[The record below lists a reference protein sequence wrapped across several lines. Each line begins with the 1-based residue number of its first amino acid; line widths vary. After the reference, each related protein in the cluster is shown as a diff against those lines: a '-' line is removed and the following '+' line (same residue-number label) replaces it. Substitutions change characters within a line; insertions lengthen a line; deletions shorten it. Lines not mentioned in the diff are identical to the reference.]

1 MVVGGGLTAGTLVQ
15 TLREEGFDEPVTLI
29 GEETDRPY
37 QRPPLSKEYLQGRAG
52 PADLF
57 VHPEEWYAT
66 HQVDTRLAERVVE
79 VDRTQREVRLASGGT
94 VGYDQLVLA
103 TGARPRVLDL
113 PGAEL
118 AGVQTLRRKGDSEAL
133 RAAFTPGRRL
143 AILGAGWIGLEVAAS
158 ARQAGC
164 EVTVLEAAPVPLA
177 RVLGEQ
183 LGRHFA
189 GLHLQHGV
197 DLRTDVRIL
206 GIEGDGGRVTGV
218 RTDVGPVD
226 ADLVLVAVGVLP
238 NTELAQAAGLEVDD
252 GIVVDAQLRSS
263 DPAVLAAGDVA
274 NAAHAVLGG
283 RLRVEHWD
291 NAIRQGRL
299 AALSVLGRD
308 DRYDWQPYFY
318 TDQYDLGM
326 EYVGHADPDDDVV
339 LRGDPATGEFLAF
352 WTRQGQVTA
361 AMNVNVWDVND
372 QLRALVGRPL
382 TADRLRDEAVTLT
395 DL

>member
-1 MVVGGGLTAGTLVQ
+1 
-15 TLREEGFDEPVTLI
+15 
-29 GEETDRPY
+29 
-37 QRPPLSKEYLQGRAG
+37 
-52 PADLF
+52 
-57 VHPEEWYAT
+57 
-66 HQVDTRLAERVVE
+66 
-79 VDRTQREVRLASGGT
+79 
-94 VGYDQLVLA
+94 VLA
-103 TGARPRVLDL
+103 TGARPRILDL
-113 PGAEL
+113 PGADL
-118 AGVQTLRRKGDSEAL
+118 TGVQTLRRKADSEAL

-143 AILGAGWIGLEVAAS
+143 VILGAGWIGLEVAAS

-177 RVLGEQ
+177 RVLGER
-183 LGRHFA
+183 LGRHF
-189 GLHLQHGV
+189 GDLHLQHGV
-197 DLRTDVRIL
+197 DLRTNVRVL
-206 GIEGDGGRVTGV
+206 GIEGDGGRVSGV
-218 RTDVGPVD
+218 RTDAGVVG
-226 ADLVLVAVGVLP
+226 ADLVLVAVGVTP
-238 NTELAQAAGLEVDD
+238 NTELAQVAGLEVEN
-252 GIVVDAQLRSS
+252 GVVVDAQLRSS

-339 LRGDPATGEFLAF
+339 LRGDPEGGEFLAF
-352 WTRQGQVTA
+352 WTRQGRVTA

-382 TADRLRDEAVTLT
+382 TAERLRDEAVALT